1 MTADSSGP
9 GQYRLYTSRW
19 LVLLTVTLLNLS
31 SNALWISYSA
41 VANLAAEYFQKDDVN
56 QVEKIRINFQISSP
70 LFQVDLLGT
79 ISFYVGI
86 PMCLVSSYVV
96 DALGFRSGM
105 FLGCGLTFL
114 GGLTRCLSTLP
125 GLAQHMEL
133 DTQFWLS
140 VTGQALT
147 GIPSKIVKLI

>member
-1 MTADSSGP
+1 
-9 GQYRLYTSRW
+9 
-19 LVLLTVTLLNLS
+19 
-31 SNALWISYSA
+31 
-41 VANLAAEYFQKDDVN
+41 
-56 QVEKIRINFQISSP
+56 
-70 LFQVDLLGT
+70 
-79 ISFYVGI
+79 
-86 PMCLVSSYVV
+86 MCLVSSYVV

-125 GLAQHMEL
+125 GLAPHMEL

-147 GIPSKIVKLI
+147 GIPSKIVKLKEIFLIFFSTFFRNGKSTSSLCTN